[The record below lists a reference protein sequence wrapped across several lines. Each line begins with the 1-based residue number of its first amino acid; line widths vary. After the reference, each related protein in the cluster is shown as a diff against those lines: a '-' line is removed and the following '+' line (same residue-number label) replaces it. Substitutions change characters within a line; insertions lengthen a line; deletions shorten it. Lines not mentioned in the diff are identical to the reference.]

1 MLALIWLVVGLLLGR
16 FVVRRSVALGL
27 TAVLWA
33 ITVITIAAR
42 TGPPWE
48 YGADS
53 IGVFATLVVA
63 ILGVMLGAFLRGRL
77 ATHASPAR

>member
-1 MLALIWLVVGLLLGR
+1 MLALIWLVVGVLLGR

-33 ITVITIAAR
+33 ITVVTIAAR
-42 TGPPWE
+42 NGPPWQ

-53 IGVFATLVVA
+53 IGVFATLVLA
-63 ILGVMLGAFLRGRL
+63 LLGVALGAFLRRRP
-77 ATHASPAR
+77 ATHGSPAH

>member
-42 TGPPWE
+42 TVAPVRRQNRQRTGGAESRRGPTRP
-48 YGADS
+48 
-53 IGVFATLVVA
+53 
-63 ILGVMLGAFLRGRL
+63 
-77 ATHASPAR
+77 